1 MDFPG
6 IKSPQVQSLSGAG
19 QVSAFS
25 DALTKG
31 AAPLGAPGAVPS
43 APTGTVGGDGVI
55 DENRVARQIYTVC
68 FGDSGDHG
76 SNAFQRTSEGPS
88 TNSHID
94 GAIAAMRLRF
104 RDELAE
110 MQELHAPEELRDIA
124 RAGAKVVVE
133 AVERGDVI
141 GFLHQFQANI
151 FAGMNKKSQ
160 EILHDRGIAE
170 SGNFVGPERPFPE
183 WEGGG
188 GLVGPQRP
196 MPEWG
201 GLGGG
206 SGGWRPGDVTIG
218 PTPGMP
224 DDFMQSSGFEGPLPD
239 FDEIGRRMD
248 ELQRRGIQT
257 PDNESTWLG
266 GISPAEML
274 RNARTEGQRNA
285 LEQAEKAAREAIER
299 SLGNSS
305 FVTGESPIQ
314 KAIEE
319 HGPLVELFL
328 HALWPQFAPGTLGG
342 APSSRPG
349 ISTATINALRN
360 LDPRAAAGLVN
371 DQLSDTIENV
381 PPNYRDAILE
391 ALRKG
396 DEQDPDIDR
405 AIARLEQLRKAE
417 APDAVDGP
425 PVVTNVPDAI
435 RLLQDRYGM
444 YVASDIHNAGS
455 DRTYHFEETFLEVVN
470 NAIPVLDEIARR
482 FPGALEGIGL
492 ALKTP
497 NTRDAENSGYITVGV
512 SSEQTGVMA
521 LMAPSQIAKHEIMQD
536 PYTVFLGT
544 VAHEAMHAM
553 VAKAVSML
561 VQRFRDNLEPI
572 ATVHGPNNDNPAPGS
587 MSRQDIIDEMY
598 FPGATWQEFLQW
610 AKHEGYIIQPTTE
623 EILTSLDETGHAP
636 YFTPRYKGDVTIFR
650 DPEEPACEVLGL
662 CVSLRAGNSFEGLPE
677 MFAAIMRGTA
687 EPDAF
692 HEGLPHNTI
701 GLDPS
706 NPPPRNLLEHLD
718 AIMESVMRGPP
729 PSNYYSP
736 APISPESYENG
747 E

>member
-25 DALTKG
+25 DAMMTKG

-68 FGDSGDHG
+68 FGDADDHLG
-76 SNAFQRTSEGPS
+76 NAFQRTSEGLS
-88 TNSHID
+88 TNSDID

-110 MQELHAPEELRDIA
+110 MQELHSPEELRDIA

-133 AVERGDVI
+133 AVRRGDVI

-151 FAGMNKKSQ
+151 FAGMNKTSQ

-170 SGNFVGPERPFPE
+170 SGNFVGPERLFPV
-183 WEGGG
+183 WGGG
-188 GLVGPQRP
+188 GPA

-201 GLGGG
+201 GGGG
-206 SGGWRPGDVTIG
+206 PGGWRPGDVTIG
-218 PTPGMP
+218 PM
-224 DDFMQSSGFEGPLPD
+224 SSGGDVPSFDQLRREFE
-239 FDEIGRRMD
+239 ESRERIS
-248 ELQRRGIQT
+248 QRLAQGAGNGSPADDTGQTSRPGI
-257 PDNESTWLG
+257 
-266 GISPAEML
+266 ISPAEML

-328 HALWPQFAPGTLGG
+328 HALWPQFTPGTLGG

-405 AIARLEQLRKAE
+405 AIGRLEQLRKAE

-444 YVASDIHNAGS
+444 YVAADLHNAGS

-470 NAIPVLDEIARR
+470 NALPILDEIARR

-497 NTRDAENSGYITVGV
+497 NTRDAENSGFMTVGV

-521 LMAPSQIAKHEIMQD
+521 LMAPSQIAKYEIMQD
-536 PYTVFLGT
+536 VDTVFRGT

-553 VAKAVSML
+553 VARADPML

-623 EILTSLDETGHAP
+623 GILDSLQELGYAP
-636 YFTPRYKGDVTIFR
+636 YFTPRYEGDVTIFR

-662 CVSLRAGNSFEGLPE
+662 CVSRYAGNPYEGLSE
-677 MFAAIMRGTA
+677 MFAANIMGTA

-692 HEGLPHNTI
+692 YRGLPHNTI

-706 NPPPRNLLEHLD
+706 NPPPRNLREHLD
-718 AIMESVMRGPP
+718 DIMASVMHGQSPDSYHL
-729 PSNYYSP
+729 PS
-736 APISPESYENG
+736 PIRAEDYEVQ